1 MHKIAFIWYNFSKLI
16 GRYIAMG
23 KDKVVLA
30 YSGGLDTS
38 VAIKWL
44 MQKYSLDVITLTV
57 DIGQGIDLEEIK
69 KKAENLGVEKAYII
83 DLKEEFV
90 NDYIVPAI
98 KSNAMYEGVYPLA
111 TALSRPLIAKYLVKV
126 AKENGAKYVAHG
138 CTGKGNDQVRI
149 DLGVKALAPDLEI
162 IAPVREWNFSREE
175 EIDYAI
181 ENNIPIPVS
190 RKSPFS
196 IDENLWGRSIEGGI
210 LEDPWQEPPEEI
222 YQWTKLKKE
231 EPSYIEITFE
241 EGIPVELNGERKSL
255 LQIIEN
261 LNEIV
266 GSYGIGRIDHIEN
279 RLVGIKSREIYEAPS
294 AIVIIKAH
302 EALEDMVLPRE
313 LAHFKKMLE
322 GKYAELV
329 YYGLW
334 FDPFREAIQAF
345 MDKTQE
351 RVTGKVKIKLM
362 PWSFS
367 VVGRMS
373 PYSLYDHGLA
383 TYDKG
388 STFSTESAVGFIK
401 LFGLQ
406 NYLYALRG
414 NQND

>member
-1 MHKIAFIWYNFSKLI
+1 VK
-16 GRYIAMG
+16 

-57 DIGQGIDLEEIK
+57 DIGQGINLDEIK
-69 KKAENLGVEKAYII
+69 NKAENLGVEKAYVL

-90 NDYIVPAI
+90 KDYVIPAI
-98 KSNAMYEGVYPLA
+98 KSNAMYERVYPLA
-111 TALSRPLIAKYLVKV
+111 TALSRPLIAKYLVKI

-175 EIDYAI
+175 EIEYAL

-190 RKSPFS
+190 RKSPYS

-210 LEDPWQEPPEEI
+210 LEDPWQEPPEEV
-222 YQWTKLKKE
+222 YLWTRFE
-231 EPSYIEITFE
+231 NREPSYIEITFE
-241 EGIPVELNGERKSL
+241 RGVPVELNDVRKNVVE
-255 LQIIEN
+255 IIED
-261 LNEIV
+261 LNKIA

-279 RLVGIKSREIYEAPS
+279 RLVGIKSREIYEAPA
-294 AIVIIKAH
+294 AIVIIRAH

-313 LAHFKKMLE
+313 LAHYKKMLE
-322 GKYAELV
+322 DKYAELV

-334 FDPFREAIQAF
+334 FDPFREALQAF
-345 MDKTQE
+345 MDKTQD
-351 RVTGKVKIKLM
+351 RVTGKVKIKLL
-362 PWSFS
+362 PWNFS
-367 VVGRMS
+367 IVGRES

-406 NYLYALRG
+406 NYLYALKG
-414 NQND
+414 GSND

>member
-1 MHKIAFIWYNFSKLI
+1 MK
-16 GRYIAMG
+16 

-57 DIGQGIDLEEIK
+57 DIGQGINLDEIK
-69 KKAENLGVEKAYII
+69 NKAENLGVEKAYVL

-90 NDYIVPAI
+90 KDYVIPAI
-98 KSNAMYEGVYPLA
+98 KSNAMYERVYPLA
-111 TALSRPLIAKYLVKV
+111 TALSRPLIAKYLVKI

-175 EIDYAI
+175 EIEYAL

-190 RKSPFS
+190 RKSPYS

-210 LEDPWQEPPEEI
+210 LEDPWQEPPEEV
-222 YQWTKLKKE
+222 YLWTRFE
-231 EPSYIEITFE
+231 NREPSYIEITFE
-241 EGIPVELNGERKSL
+241 RGVPVELNGVRKNVVE
-255 LQIIEN
+255 IIED
-261 LNEIV
+261 LNKIA

-279 RLVGIKSREIYEAPS
+279 RLVGIKSREIYEAPA
-294 AIVIIKAH
+294 AIVIIRAH

-313 LAHFKKMLE
+313 LAHYKKMLE
-322 GKYAELV
+322 DKYAELV

-334 FDPFREAIQAF
+334 FDPFREALQAF
-345 MDKTQE
+345 MDKTQD
-351 RVTGKVKIKLM
+351 RVTGKVKIKLL
-362 PWSFS
+362 PWNFS
-367 VVGRMS
+367 IVGRES

-406 NYLYALRG
+406 NYLYALKG
-414 NQND
+414 GSND

>member
-1 MHKIAFIWYNFSKLI
+1 MK
-16 GRYIAMG
+16 
-23 KDKVVLA
+23 KDRVVLA

-57 DIGQGIDLEEIK
+57 DIGQGINLDEIK
-69 KKAENLGVEKAYII
+69 NKAENLGVERAYVL

-90 NDYIVPAI
+90 KDYIIPAI
-98 KSNAMYEGVYPLA
+98 KSNAMYERVYPLA
-111 TALSRPLIAKYLVKV
+111 TALSRPLIAKYLVKI

-175 EIDYAI
+175 EIEYAL

-190 RKSPFS
+190 RKSPYS

-210 LEDPWQEPPEEI
+210 LEDPWQEPPEDI
-222 YQWTKLKKE
+222 YLWTRFE
-231 EPSYIEITFE
+231 NREPSYIEITFE
-241 EGIPVELNGERKSL
+241 RGIPIELNGVRKDVVE
-255 LQIIEN
+255 IIEE
-261 LNEIV
+261 LNKIA

-279 RLVGIKSREIYEAPS
+279 RLVGIKSREIYEAPA
-294 AIVIIKAH
+294 AIVIIRAH

-313 LAHFKKMLE
+313 LAHYKKMLE
-322 GKYAELV
+322 DKYAELV

-334 FDPFREAIQAF
+334 FDPFREALQAF
-345 MDKTQE
+345 MDKTQD
-351 RVTGKVKIKLM
+351 RVTGKVKIKLL
-362 PWSFS
+362 PWNFS
-367 VVGRMS
+367 IVGRES

-406 NYLYALRG
+406 NYLYALKGG
-414 NQND
+414 NND